1 MTHKTENQ
9 ENEKVWVMSILSDA
23 QEELSIGNV
32 NLAHDKINDAKRVL
46 LGRYDIQ
53 EDGSICII
61 RGRIK
66 PSNIKI
72 KMEQN

>member
-53 EDGSICII
+53 E
-61 RGRIK
+61 RRK
-66 PSNIKI
+66 H
-72 KMEQN
+72 